1 VDYATDVV
9 NQEQELAVT
18 TTLSTASAAGLW
30 DAAGVPVLTR
40 YLAPAGRVL
49 FSAIFLLAGP
59 NHFRA
64 ATIAYA
70 AAQGVPL
77 ASVAVPLSGV
87 LAILGGLSVALG
99 YKATWGAWL
108 LVVFLVP
115 VTLMM
120 HRFWGL
126 TDPAAAMMQQV
137 MFMKNLALLGTAL
150 LIAAVGSGPLS
161 LKP

>member
-1 VDYATDVV
+1 MPATRH
-9 NQEQELAVT
+9 LAF
-18 TTLSTASAAGLW
+18 
-30 DAAGVPVLTR
+30 D
-40 YLAPAGRVL
+40 
-49 FSAIFLLAGP
+49 
-59 NHFRA
+59 
-64 ATIAYA
+64 
-70 AAQGVPL
+70 
-77 ASVAVPLSGV
+77 ASVALPLSGV
-87 LAILGGLSVALG
+87 LAILGGLGVALG

-126 TDPAAAMMQQV
+126 TDPAAGMMQQV